1 MMQVGTDGY
10 CHTMVLWPANA
21 LSTLLDRARPGDT
34 VVLPTGDLAGAAGV
48 IAVPGL
54 RLTSPG
60 PGAVLHADGRNAE
73 GKAILVVR
81 APGVRI
87 ENIGFRG
94 ARVPAG
100 NGAGIRFE
108 AGSLVLDRCSFL
120 DNEMGLLT
128 AGRPDMALAV
138 HHCVFGDA
146 PRHDSGQLH
155 HLLYAGAIGQLV
167 VTHSRFHR
175 GWRGHL
181 LKSRAR
187 INRILF
193 NELDDG
199 PDGGAAYELE
209 FPDGGDNLVL
219 GNRIGQGAGTHNPAL
234 LSLGAEADR
243 PGSDAARRS
252 HRLDLRRNRFV
263 NRFVGDAERTPRF
276 VHLWPDRLP
285 GPLAVEAA
293 ANVFEGPGVIGL
305 P

>member
-155 HLLYAGAIGQLV
+155 HLLYELRSFARWMQQFEPATEVPDDTIFGRLPERQAPTAPGTLFGSPVAACACPARSASWLSRTAASIAAGAA
-167 VTHSRFHR
+167 TC
-175 GWRGHL
+175 
-181 LKSRAR
+181 
-187 INRILF
+187 
-193 NELDDG
+193 
-199 PDGGAAYELE
+199 
-209 FPDGGDNLVL
+209 
-219 GNRIGQGAGTHNPAL
+219 
-234 LSLGAEADR
+234 
-243 PGSDAARRS
+243 
-252 HRLDLRRNRFV
+252 
-263 NRFVGDAERTPRF
+263 
-276 VHLWPDRLP
+276 
-285 GPLAVEAA
+285 
-293 ANVFEGPGVIGL
+293 
-305 P
+305 

>member
-1 MMQVGTDGY
+1 MPPSPAS
-10 CHTMVLWPANA
+10 VLQSA
-21 LSTLLDRARPGDT
+21 LARARPGDT
-34 VVLPTGDLAGAAGV
+34 VTLPAGDIVGGVGV

-60 PGAVLHADGRNAE
+60 AVLHADGRHAE

-81 APGVRI
+81 APGVVI
-87 ENIGFRG
+87 ENITFRG

-108 AGSLVLDRCSFL
+108 SGSLTLVNCRFV
-120 DNEMGLLT
+120 DNEMGVLT
-128 AGRPDMALAV
+128 GGRPDMALAV
-138 HHCVFGDA
+138 HHCEFADA

-155 HLLYAGAIGQLV
+155 HLLYAGTIGQLV
-167 VTHSRFHR
+167 VMHSRFHN

-181 LKSRAR
+181 VKSRAR

-199 PDGGAAYELE
+199 PDGGASYELE
-209 FPDGGDNLVL
+209 FPEGGDNLVL
-219 GNRIGQGAGTHNPAL
+219 GNRIGQSAGTHNPAL

-243 PGSDAARRS
+243 PGSDAARRT
-252 HRLDLRRNRFV
+252 HRLDLRGNRFV
-263 NRFVGDAERTPRF
+263 NRFAGDAERRPRF
-276 VHLWPDRLP
+276 VHLWPQRLP
-285 GPLAVEAA
+285 GPLSVEAND
-293 ANVFEGPGVIGL
+293 NVFDGPGVIGL